1 MAYIRHITLVANTA
15 QTVTLDPNANA
26 SRVEI
31 MSRNGLDTIYVS
43 YDGTAAPVNPT
54 VAGNDFDA
62 VAASIGAAIR
72 FKRTSSA
79 NIVVKLISAQATAVT
94 VRAIA

>member
-15 QTVTLDPNANA
+15 QTVTLDPAANS

-43 YDGTAAPVNPT
+43 YDGTANPANPT

-62 VAASIGAAIR
+62 VAAAIGAAIR
-72 FKRTSSA
+72 FKRINNS
-79 NIVVKLISAQATAVT
+79 NMVVKLISAAATTVT